1 MVVEESRNYSAGVGL
16 VANTVNVSFPS
27 SKMAMQGFTQ
37 KIVQMMKNER
47 LFASQGGPII
57 LSQVWPFFSLYNH
70 VMLLDEC
77 SFKVLGP
84 VNSVSLDVKLCALG
98 GGNFSALIITGN
110 DLARI
115 SHERSWFLYQVI
127 GSI

>member
-1 MVVEESRNYSAGVGL
+1 
-16 VANTVNVSFPS
+16 
-27 SKMAMQGFTQ
+27 MAMQGFTQ

-57 LSQVWPFFSLYNH
+57 LSQVWLFFFFPLYNH

-84 VNSVSLDVKLCALG
+84 VNPVSLDVKLCALG
-98 GGNFSALIITGN
+98 GGNFSALILSGN